1 MEIVAAAVN
10 SWASDRLDI
19 FGIGTGNAM
28 FHKSWSN
35 GGWAPSQTD
44 WEAIGG
50 SFISAPAVVSWGAG
64 RLDVFGIGSDN
75 TMYHKSCARRG
86 QALPPP
92 DALSLA
98 SPSKRINPKG

>member
-10 SWASDRLDI
+10 SWASNRRDVL
-19 FGIGTGNAM
+19 GIGTGNAV

-35 GGWAPSQTD
+35 GAWAPSQTD

-50 SFISAPAVVSWGAG
+50 SFISAPAVVSWGAK
-64 RLDVFGIGSDN
+64 RLDVFGVGAE
-75 TMYHKSCARRG
+75 H
-86 QALPPP
+86 ALPPP

-98 SPSKRINPKG
+98 RPSKRINPKG